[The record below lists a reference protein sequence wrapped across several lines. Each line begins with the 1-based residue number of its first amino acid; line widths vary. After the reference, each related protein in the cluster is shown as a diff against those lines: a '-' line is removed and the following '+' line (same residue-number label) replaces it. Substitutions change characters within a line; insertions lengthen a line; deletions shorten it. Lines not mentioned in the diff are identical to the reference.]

1 MFGAL
6 FFAGYAFFSH
16 LLPENCSKPD
26 FVPRTFVYQPTYGI
40 CSALH
45 PCIALLMTLVAL
57 YIRVS
62 AYLWHL

>member
-26 FVPRTFVYQPTYGI
+26 FVPR
-40 CSALH
+40 
-45 PCIALLMTLVAL
+45 

-62 AYLWHL
+62 AYLWH